1 MVRLLTFLT
10 LLLMGLV
17 SGISFS
23 HLLQRGPKT
32 TLPGPHFLS
41 VQQVLLRNYGAAVG
55 GLEVAAFLLTLLL
68 ALLVRSSAVTLALT
82 VIACC
87 NVALMILI
95 WALWINDIN
104 RTVNSWKPDSIPANW
119 TEFRDRW
126 HPLHAIR
133 TILALMGQGALILAT
148 LIRPEPGP

>member
-1 MVRLLTFLT
+1 MVRLVTFLT

-23 HLLQRGPKT
+23 HLLQWGPKT

-41 VQQVLLRNYGAAVG
+41 VQQVLLRNYGVMVG
-55 GLEVAAFLLTLLL
+55 GLEVAAFILTLLL
-68 ALLVRSSAVTLALT
+68 ALLVRSSVVTLALIVLT
-82 VIACC
+82 CC
-87 NVALMILI
+87 SVGLMILI
-95 WALWINDIN
+95 WALWINGIN

-126 HPLHAIR
+126 HQLHAIR
-133 TILALMGQGALILAT
+133 TILALTGQGALILAT
-148 LIRPEPGP
+148 LIHLEPGP